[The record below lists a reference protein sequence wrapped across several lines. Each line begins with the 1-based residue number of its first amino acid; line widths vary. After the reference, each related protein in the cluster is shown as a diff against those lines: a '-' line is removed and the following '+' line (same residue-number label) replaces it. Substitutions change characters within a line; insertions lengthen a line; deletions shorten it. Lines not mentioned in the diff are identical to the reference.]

1 MSEASSALLDER
13 CCECKSPAAKV
24 AGFLHIRKT
33 KTMREI
39 TVAIFVVFACATS
52 AFAAEK
58 CPITDQ
64 AETKAGGFA
73 NAVTAAVKAE
83 FSCEGAFR
91 VLDLCQL
98 GSTAD
103 NALAD
108 LVLTK
113 CEPRFLPKALP
124 PTKGAYDTARAK
136 CSKIAAKDGTL
147 YQGQAAVCLART
159 ARDFARKYGTK
170 S

>member
-1 MSEASSALLDER
+1 MLMGQALAHRFIQMLRSSI
-13 CCECKSPAAKV
+13 PAALVLCLTTCV
-24 AGFLHIRKT
+24 AP
-33 KTMREI
+33 
-39 TVAIFVVFACATS
+39 AS
-52 AFAAEK
+52 AAEK
-58 CPITDQ
+58 CPITDE
-64 AETKAGGFA
+64 ATAKAGGLA

-91 VLDLCQL
+91 ILDLCQL

-103 NALAD
+103 NALSEI
-108 LVLTK
+108 VLTK

-124 PTKGAYDTARAK
+124 ATKAAYEKARAK
-136 CSKIAAKDGTL
+136 CSKIAAKDGTM

>member
-1 MSEASSALLDER
+1 MPVRRQIVL
-13 CCECKSPAAKV
+13 V
-24 AGFLHIRKT
+24 
-33 KTMREI
+33 
-39 TVAIFVVFACATS
+39 
-52 AFAAEK
+52 AFAVVMSTAAASAAPK
-58 CPITDQ
+58 CPIDDD
-64 AETKAGGFA
+64 AAAKAGGFA

-103 NALAD
+103 NALSD
-108 LVLTK
+108 MVLAK
-113 CEPRFLPKALP
+113 CEPRFLPKAKSD
-124 PTKGAYDTARAK
+124 TKAAYEKARVK
-136 CSKIAAKDGTL
+136 CSKIAAKDGTM

-159 ARDFARKYGTK
+159 ARDFTRKHGTK

>member
-1 MSEASSALLDER
+1 MNM
-13 CCECKSPAAKV
+13 
-24 AGFLHIRKT
+24 
-33 KTMREI
+33 MRRI
-39 TVAIFVVFACATS
+39 VLTVFASCMFATP
-52 AFAAEK
+52 ALTAPK
-58 CPITDQ
+58 CPIDDD
-64 AETKAGGFA
+64 AAAKAGGLA

-91 VLDLCQL
+91 ILDLCQL

-103 NALAD
+103 NALSEM
-108 LVLTK
+108 VLTK

-124 PTKGAYDTARAK
+124 ATKAAYEKARAK
-136 CSKIAAKDGTL
+136 CSKIAAKDGTM

-159 ARDFARKYGTK
+159 ARDFARKYGTR

>member
-1 MSEASSALLDER
+1 M
-13 CCECKSPAAKV
+13 
-24 AGFLHIRKT
+24 
-33 KTMREI
+33 TMREFGSGRFALVVS
-39 TVAIFVVFACATS
+39 VALAFATPVL
-52 AFAAEK
+52 AAEK
-58 CPITDQ
+58 CPISDE
-64 AETKAGGFA
+64 AATKAGGFA

-103 NALAD
+103 NALSD
-108 LVLTK
+108 MVLAK

-124 PTKGAYDTARAK
+124 ATKAAYEKARAK
-136 CSKIAAKDGTL
+136 CSKIAAKDGTM
-147 YQGQAAVCLART
+147 YQGQAAVCVART
-159 ARDFARKYGTK
+159 GRDFARKYGTR

>member
-1 MSEASSALLDER
+1 
-13 CCECKSPAAKV
+13 
-24 AGFLHIRKT
+24 
-33 KTMREI
+33 MRE
-39 TVAIFVVFACATS
+39 FGLGRFALVMFAALAFATPVL
-52 AFAAEK
+52 AAEK
-58 CPITDQ
+58 CPISDD
-64 AETKAGGFA
+64 AEAKAGGFVQ
-73 NAVTAAVKAE
+73 AVTAAIKTE

-103 NALAD
+103 NALSGM
-108 LVLTK
+108 VLAK

-124 PTKGAYDTARAK
+124 ATKAAYEKARTK
-136 CSKIAAKDGTL
+136 CNKIAEKNDGTM

-159 ARDFARKYGTK
+159 GRDFARKYGTK